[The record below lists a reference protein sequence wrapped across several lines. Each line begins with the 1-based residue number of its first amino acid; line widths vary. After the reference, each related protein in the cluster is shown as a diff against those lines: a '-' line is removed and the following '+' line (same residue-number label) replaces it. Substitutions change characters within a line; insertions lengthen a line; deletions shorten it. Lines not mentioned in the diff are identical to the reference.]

1 MDGPSVSLGSKLSD
15 AKVSFAIF
23 KRDIKRLLVNP
34 VALVVTLGVCVIP
47 SLYAWYNIVA
57 NWDPYGN
64 TQGIKIAI
72 ANNDQGTQNDLVG
85 ELNAGDKVVDQLKE
99 NDQLGWT
106 FVDSAADAKEGV
118 ESGEYYAA
126 IVIPKNFSDNLVS
139 MLDGNYHQPKLT
151 YYVNEKKSAIAPK
164 VTDTGANTI
173 EQQINS
179 EFVSTVGET
188 VASIAKDAGV
198 DLKDK
203 ATQAQDSLAGSVS
216 EASDTLG
223 EVRDSIGDMNA
234 AIDKTSGSIASA
246 DAALAG
252 LQGQAPS
259 LTQAISQG
267 NDTWKFSS
275 MTRQQ
280 VPRKLTR
287 ALCRPSI
294 CSASRMKSFR
304 ASRTVCL
311 HSRAP

>member
-1 MDGPSVSLGSKLSD
+1 M
-15 AKVSFAIF
+15 
-23 KRDIKRLLVNP
+23 NP

-173 EQQINS
+173 EEQQAAARRIVQSHYEN
-179 EFVSTVGET
+179 
-188 VASIAKDAGV
+188 AW
-198 DLKDK
+198 
-203 ATQAQDSLAGSVS
+203 
-216 EASDTLG
+216 
-223 EVRDSIGDMNA
+223 SIGFVV
-234 AIDKTSGSIASA
+234 G
-246 DAALAG
+246 
-252 LQGQAPS
+252 
-259 LTQAISQG
+259 
-267 NDTWKFSS
+267 
-275 MTRQQ
+275 
-280 VPRKLTR
+280 
-287 ALCRPSI
+287 
-294 CSASRMKSFR
+294 SASYTAMNNRVHNVREGFVWCDELRFNGYNKPYTWFIQ
-304 ASRTVCL
+304 
-311 HSRAP
+311 